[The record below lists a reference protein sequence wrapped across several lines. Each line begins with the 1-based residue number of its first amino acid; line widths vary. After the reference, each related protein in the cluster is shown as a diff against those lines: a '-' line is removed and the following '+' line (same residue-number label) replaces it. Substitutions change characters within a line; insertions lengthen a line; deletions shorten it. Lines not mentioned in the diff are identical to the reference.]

1 MTSERSSERASVGP
15 VLVASDL
22 GRAMAEVIC
31 DENADAVVT
40 DRGSYLRVLVPSRCT
55 LSRTR
60 LEVFLQR
67 RIAFPADLEPVLVSF
82 KGAFE
87 VDSERA
93 CWHARG
99 GE

>member
-1 MTSERSSERASVGP
+1 MTNLKAINVGP
-15 VLVASDL
+15 VLVASEL

-40 DRGSYLRVLVPSRCT
+40 DRGSYLRILVPSRCT
-55 LSRTR
+55 LTRSR
-60 LEVFLQR
+60 LEAALQR
-67 RIAFPADLEPVLVSF
+67 RIAFPSDLEPALVSF

-99 GE
+99 SE

>member
-1 MTSERSSERASVGP
+1 MTNERATRRVGVGP

-31 DENADAVVT
+31 DENAGAEVT

-55 LSRTR
+55 LSRAR
-60 LEVFLQR
+60 LEAFLQR
-67 RIAFPADLEPVLVSF
+67 RIAFPSDLEPVLVSF
-82 KGAFE
+82 KGTFE

-99 GE
+99 WE